1 MSWSSPARLAL
12 GAALLV
18 ALVQGCGS
26 SQQSFAPLDDG
37 GDDATGDDDAASS
50 SGDAPSDGPHDG
62 TVDGAH
68 GDGGKGDAAT
78 GDGAASDGAAGEGA
92 TGDGGDGGAP
102 EAATGPVYPP
112 LQPIGANMPDLFL
125 GYLGVAPG
133 GASAAGAALD
143 DAKAAGITHVRFI
156 ASGFYP
162 SDMTTSPGWVA
173 DPTAYFAAL
182 DATVSAAN
190 SRGIKLVP
198 SLLWN
203 VYLFP
208 DINGEPAGQLFVKG
222 SKSRT
227 MAEKYVT
234 QVVSRYAA
242 IDGILYW
249 ELGNEL
255 NLAADMDV
263 SSCTTCDGGANY
275 CAGIDPPRGTPCG
288 RTAADEFYSC
298 NTCRGVAGAAQQDL
312 GQFTADIATLVAGL
326 DKKHLFSSGDAYPR
340 PAAWHLAAK
349 PCPACDYTPDTAAQ
363 YQQALLNLHP
373 AGVGVVSVH
382 HSPGPDLARFGSN
395 DQTGAALLTLTQQIA
410 SNAGK
415 TLYVGEFGQT
425 RPGNVTCNGQ
435 TVACG
440 GEATWAQTRWVLDDL
455 VAAGVPRAAVWGLD
469 FFQFCAGV
477 PTCNSVIP
485 SDPVLGAIATHNAA
499 ASACQGTPSD
509 AGAGADAAGGGDGG
523 AGEGGAAGPACP
535 IGACVGSVC
544 TPTPQTTYGF
554 DTAGALGGWTL
565 STNCTS
571 CTPGTATIAG
581 LDGGT
586 NGYVTIASSTL
597 PCTGSCSAPGVY
609 ELSPKFPLPGP
620 NALVRVD
627 ARSTGAASVVDVI
640 PYDASNKELA
650 HSTITITAGGAFA
663 SYALW
668 FPVPAG
674 AVNASV
680 RLELTSPSA
689 TLDVDDVEV
698 VSEP

>member
-1 MSWSSPARLAL
+1 VRIAVF
-12 GAALLV
+12 GAALL
-18 ALVQGCGS
+18 LGCGS
-26 SQQSFAPLDDG
+26 SPQTFAPLDDG
-37 GDDATGDDDAASS
+37 GDDATGDDATPAGDGAA
-50 SGDAPSDGPHDG
+50 DGPHDA

-68 GDGGKGDAAT
+68 GDAGAGDAA
-78 GDGAASDGAAGEGA
+78 S
-92 TGDGGDGGAP
+92 GDGGAIDGP
-102 EAATGPVYPP
+102 AGDGAPGDAGPGEAGGPVYPP
-112 LQPIGANMPDLFL
+112 TQPIGANIPDLFL
-125 GYLGVAPG
+125 GFLGVAPG

-162 SDMTTSPGWVA
+162 SDMTSGSGWVA
-173 DPTAYFAAL
+173 DPSAYFAAL
-182 DATVSAAN
+182 DATVSAAS

-255 NLAADMDV
+255 NLSADIDV
-263 SSCTTCDGGANY
+263 SSCGVCDGGASY

-298 NTCRGVAGAAQQDL
+298 NACRGVVGGAQEDL
-312 GQFTADIATLVAGL
+312 GQLTADIAALVAGL
-326 DKKHLFSSGDAYPR
+326 DTKHPLSSGDAYPR
-340 PAAWHLAAK
+340 PAAWHLATK
-349 PCPACDYTPDTAAQ
+349 PCPACDYTPDTPAQ
-363 YQQALLNLHP
+363 YQQALLQLHP

-382 HSPGPDLARFGSN
+382 HYPGPDLARFGSN
-395 DQTGAALLTLTQQIA
+395 DQTGAALLALTQQIA
-410 SNAGK
+410 TTAGK

-455 VAAGVPRAAVWGLD
+455 VTTGVPRAAVWGLD

-477 PTCNSVIP
+477 PTCSSVIP
-485 SDPVLGAIATHNAA
+485 SDPLLAEIATHNAA
-499 ASACQGTPSD
+499 AGACKGGGGD
-509 AGAGADAAGGGDGG
+509 AGAGGDGA
-523 AGEGGAAGPACP
+523 AGEGGTGGDAACP
-535 IGACVGSVC
+535 IGACAGSVC
-544 TPTPQTTYGF
+544 TPSPQSTFGF
-554 DTAGALGGWTL
+554 DSASAVAAFTL
-565 STNCTS
+565 STNCTG
-571 CTPGTATIAG
+571 CAPGTAAFVG

-586 NGYVTIASSTL
+586 GGYLTMTAPGAL
-597 PCTGSCSAPGVY
+597 PCSGACSFPGVY

-620 NALVRVD
+620 HALLRFD
-627 ARSTGAASVVDVI
+627 ARSTGAASTVDVI
-640 PYDASNKELA
+640 PYDGSGNELA
-650 HSTITITAGGAFA
+650 HSPVAITPGGTFA

-668 FPVPAG
+668 FAVPAG
-674 AVNASV
+674 TVNASV
-680 RLELTSPSA
+680 RLELTSTGA